1 MLKIYNTLSRK
12 KEVFKPINKDKI
24 KLFVCGLTVYDSP
37 HLGHAKTYI
46 QFDIIAKY
54 LRYKGFKVFYLQNI
68 TDIDDKIIKKAKE
81 EKTDWKIVARNY
93 EKICLEDI
101 KELGI
106 DSVDKYARATDYIPE
121 IVSQVKRLVKKG
133 CAYKISD
140 GYYFDLKKD
149 KDYGK
154 LAKRTAQESE
164 DSVSRID
171 ENMEKRNRGDFCL
184 WKFYKLGEPI
194 WKTDLGSGRPG
205 WHIEDTAI
213 TEKELGQQYDIHG
226 GGLDLIFPH
235 HEAEIAQMESIS
247 GKKPFVK
254 YWMHTGFLN
263 INKEKMS
270 KSLGN
275 FFTIRDA
282 LKKYDKNIIRFLF
295 LLTHYR
301 KPLDFSEEI
310 LKQAENSLQ
319 KLYELMLK
327 LDNYKSK
334 SRNYSKLDAMIKKTK
349 TKFENAMD
357 DDFETANAIAVIFEF
372 VKDAN
377 KLLAEEKLSG
387 KDAGKIK
394 NFMKTID
401 KIFGILAE
409 EKIKIPREIKEMA
422 EEREN
427 ARKNKDFKKA
437 DELREKIKSLGYYVD
452 DTKEG
457 YIIKKL

>member
-24 KLFVCGLTVYDSP
+24 KLFVCGLTVYDYP

-54 LRYKGFKVFYLQNI
+54 LRYKGLKVFYLQNI
-68 TDIDDKIIKKAKE
+68 TDIDDKIIKRARE
-81 EKTDWKIVARNY
+81 EKTDWKTVARNY

-101 KELGI
+101 KKLGI
-106 DSVDKYARATDYIPE
+106 DSVNKYARATDYIPE
-121 IVSQVKRLVKKG
+121 IISQVKRLVKKG

-171 ENMEKRNRGDFCL
+171 ENTEKRNKGDFCL
-184 WKFYKLGEPI
+184 WKFSKLGEPT

-205 WHIEDTAI
+205 WHLEDTAI

-282 LKKYDKNIIRFLF
+282 LKKCDKNTIRFLF

-319 KLYELMLK
+319 KLNELMLK

-334 SRNYSKLDAMIKKTK
+334 SGNYSKLDAIIKKTK

-357 DDFETANAIAVIFEF
+357 DDFETANAVAVIFEF
-372 VKDAN
+372 AKESN
-377 KLLAEEKLSG
+377 KLLAEEKLSE
-387 KDAGKIK
+387 KDAKKIK
-394 NFMKTID
+394 NFMKAID
-401 KIFGILAE
+401 TIFGILAE
-409 EKIKIPREIKEMA
+409 EKIKIPRGIKELA
-422 EEREN
+422 EERES
-427 ARKNKDFKKA
+427 ARKNKDFKTA
-437 DELREKIKSLGYYVD
+437 DIIREKIKSLGYYVE